1 VAKPPQQDKA
11 PSGLAGI
18 VVSRTGQP
26 ADVIELIMADHR
38 RIRRLRAV
46 LDDAV
51 RCGGD
56 SGSGWMLAHVWQRLA
71 GLLEVHTRAE
81 EEICYLLMFGS
92 GPLAGRRRQ
101 AAAADHDDI
110 RDAIGEA
117 ALQPAGSARWWGA
130 VRAVLAISAGHL
142 EREER
147 DMLVGWQARLT
158 MSRRRELGRQWLGF
172 TAALRLDAAQHADD
186 PTSTAYKAS
195 HQPNRIV
202 LRLNDH
208 VRPGPLLR
216 LGHLFVVRRFARA
229 AAVATAGG
237 VGRTAVLVRGLQR
250 RQQVEVVDPGADLLE
265 HSVRSR

>member
-11 PSGLAGI
+11 PSGLAGT

-51 RCGGD
+51 RCGGE

-71 GLLEVHTRAE
+71 GLLEAHTRAE
-81 EEICYLLMFGS
+81 EEICYLPMFGS
-92 GPLAGRRRQ
+92 GPLADERRQ

-110 RDAIGEA
+110 RAAISEA
-117 ALQPAGSARWWGA
+117 ALQPAGSARWWSA
-130 VRAVLAISAGHL
+130 ARAVLAISADHL

-147 DMLVGWQARLT
+147 DMLDGWQARLT

-172 TAALRLDAAQHADD
+172 MAALRLDAAQHADD
-186 PTSTAYKAS
+186 PTSTADKAPVS
-195 HQPNRIV
+195 QIV
-202 LRLNDH
+202 SYYDLTTTFVLGRYSDWVIFSSFVGSP
-208 VRPGPLLR
+208 VRPRWPPPGVSGGPPFLY
-216 LGHLFVVRRFARA
+216 
-229 AAVATAGG
+229 G
-237 VGRTAVLVRGLQR
+237 VFS
-250 RQQVEVVDPGADLLE
+250 AD
-265 HSVRSR
+265 SR